1 MDRALASTPDR
12 SLGWPPEVIG
22 GGNIILSGP
31 REDLLQPSLTGNARA
46 AAPYSVQTTFL
57 TGFFGGPFGALA
69 ICATNSVRLRRV
81 SKDVAVWVVL
91 LAALA
96 VGGWLLFHSTT
107 GADVRGWFTE
117 QFGGRATRFSGQL
130 TGLAVVGIG
139 YLLHRKEQVNA
150 DLMGLTRPN
159 GWIGGVACIVFGMA
173 LSIAFISI
181 IMG

>member
-1 MDRALASTPDR
+1 
-12 SLGWPPEVIG
+12 
-22 GGNIILSGP
+22 LSGP
-31 REDLLQPSLTGNARA
+31 REDLLQPTLTGNARA

-81 SKDVAVWVVL
+81 SKDVTVWVVL

-96 VGGWLLFHSTT
+96 LGGWLLFHSPT
-107 GADVRGWFTE
+107 GADVRAWFTD
-117 QFGGRATRFSGQL
+117 QFGGRAGRLSGQAS
-130 TGLAVVGIG
+130 GLVIVGIG

-159 GWIGGVACIVFGMA
+159 GWVAGVLCIVFGIM
-173 LSIAFISI
+173 LSVAYISI
-181 IMG
+181 LME

>member
-1 MDRALASTPDR
+1 
-12 SLGWPPEVIG
+12 
-22 GGNIILSGP
+22 LSGP
-31 REDLLQPSLTGNARA
+31 REDLLQPTLTGNARA

-96 VGGWLLFHSTT
+96 LGGWLLFHSTA
-107 GADVRGWFTE
+107 GADVRSWFTD
-117 QFGGRATRFSGQL
+117 QFGARAARFSGQAS
-130 TGLAVVGIG
+130 GLAIVGIG

-159 GWIGGVACIVFGMA
+159 GWIGGVLCIVFGIM
-173 LSIAFISI
+173 LSVAYISI
-181 IMG
+181 LME

>member
-1 MDRALASTPDR
+1 
-12 SLGWPPEVIG
+12 
-22 GGNIILSGP
+22 LSGP
-31 REDLLQPSLTGNARA
+31 REDLLRPTLTGNARA

-96 VGGWLLFHSTT
+96 LGGWLLFHSTA
-107 GADVRGWFTE
+107 GADVRSWFTD
-117 QFGGRATRFSGQL
+117 QFGARAARFSGQAS
-130 TGLAVVGIG
+130 GLAIVGIG

-159 GWIGGVACIVFGMA
+159 GWIGGVLCIVFGIM
-173 LSIAFISI
+173 LSVAYISI
-181 IMG
+181 LME

>member
-1 MDRALASTPDR
+1 
-12 SLGWPPEVIG
+12 
-22 GGNIILSGP
+22 LSGP
-31 REDLLQPSLTGNARA
+31 REDLLQPTLTGNARA

-96 VGGWLLFHSTT
+96 LGGWLLFHSTA
-107 GADVRGWFTE
+107 GADVRSWFTD
-117 QFGGRATRFSGQL
+117 QFGGRAARFSGQAS
-130 TGLAVVGIG
+130 GLAIVGIG

-159 GWIGGVACIVFGMA
+159 GWIGGALCIVFGIM
-173 LSIAFISI
+173 LSVAYISI
-181 IMG
+181 LMD